1 MFSKLVDKIKERKEL
16 RQIEKEAYED
26 EKPIAEA
33 IVYADKVEKARQ
45 KGVDKANKVRSTD
58 GSSMLD
64 KIAKYNEKMNKG
76 DEKTSTAPK
85 KVDMF
90 KFG

>member
-16 RQIEKEAYED
+16 KQIEKEAYED

-33 IVYADKVEKARQ
+33 IVYADKVKKARQ
-45 KGVDKANKVRSTD
+45 KGVDKANGE
-58 GSSMLD
+58 GSSNSSNLLD
-64 KIAKYNEKMNKG
+64 KIVKFNEKMNN
-76 DEKTSTAPK
+76 EKQTTKENPK
-85 KVDMF
+85 KIETF